1 VKPIVAAEQRQLQAG
16 LPNFVL
22 IGALRS
28 GTTSLARQLG
38 AHPDVF
44 VALQKEV
51 RFFNRYF
58 DRGVEWY
65 RKQFA
70 GAGTELAVGEAT
82 PTYMYD
88 EQAMARIADLLPDVR
103 LIAILRDPVDR
114 AYSHYWLNRAR
125 GSEELTFPAAVEA
138 EPARLESGE
147 YRYAYLEYGRYL
159 AYLRGV
165 CKRFPREA
173 LHVTLLEQFS
183 KDPVGTYRTVCRFLG
198 VSDSSV
204 PPDLERPMNRFVE
217 FHSPGFRR
225 IVRQLPR
232 AVGRLAGRLNVRS
245 SSYPPMNPTT
255 RQELGQRFEE
265 DNAALASWL
274 DCDLSPWS

>member
-1 VKPIVAAEQRQLQAG
+1 MAVAKQRQLRDG

-70 GAGTELAVGEAT
+70 GVSTERAVGEAT

-88 EQAMARIADLLPDVR
+88 DQAIARIADLLPDAR
-103 LIAILRDPVDR
+103 LIAILRNPVDR
-114 AYSHYWLNRAR
+114 AYSHCWLNRAR
-125 GSEELTFPAAVEA
+125 GIEPLEFPDAVEA
-138 EPARLESGE
+138 ESTRLESGE
-147 YRYAYLEYGRYL
+147 YRYAYVKYGRYL
-159 AYLRGV
+159 TYLRDV
-165 CKRFPREA
+165 CRRFPREA
-173 LHVTLLEQFS
+173 LHVVLLEQFS
-183 KDPVGTYRTVCRFLG
+183 KDPVSTYRAACRFLD

-204 PPDLERPMNRFVE
+204 PPDLERPINRFVE

-225 IVRQLPR
+225 IVRRLPR

-245 SSYPPMNPTT
+245 SSYPPMSPTT
-255 RQELGQRFEE
+255 RQELGQRFEGE
-265 DNAALASWL
+265 NRALASWL
-274 DCDLSPWS
+274 DCDLSLWS